1 MPESGLLVICGALI
15 TLILQAILGLD
26 ELGGYGLDD
35 IEMEESYL
43 EILIAPIILHASYSL
58 YHPHFFGQIGTIL
71 IMAFIATT
79 LNVLLITPITL
90 FIFEKTKLGH
100 GFSLFDSVTYAS
112 LISAV
117 VSCLMSQ
124 IFVNLDF
131 YLPPR
136 IPWLSWQCSMM

>member
-1 MPESGLLVICGALI
+1 MICFMALTSLFIVLLLKANKYVRKVTEVVPESGLLVICGALI

-100 GFSLFDSVTYAS
+100 GFSLFDSVTFAS

-117 VSCLMSQ
+117 
-124 IFVNLDF
+124 
-131 YLPPR
+131 
-136 IPWLSWQCSMM
+136 